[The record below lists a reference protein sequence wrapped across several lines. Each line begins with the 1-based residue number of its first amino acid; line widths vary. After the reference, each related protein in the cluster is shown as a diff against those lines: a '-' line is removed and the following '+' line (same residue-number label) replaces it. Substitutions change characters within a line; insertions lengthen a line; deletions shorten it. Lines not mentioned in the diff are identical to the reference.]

1 MFVVSAYAPTDGS
14 SEQEKDDFYREL
26 SRLIRLAK
34 RSDII
39 ILAGDMNAQIG
50 QLHSSETH
58 LGGHF
63 SVDAQR
69 TDNGDRLLQL
79 CNDHQLFLAS
89 TNFQHKRSH
98 RVTWKPPCTS
108 QSWTQLDH
116 IAISF
121 RWRASIQDCRSFWC
135 TPLDSDHAILRVE
148 KNGSMVYSL
157 ERRLERWAEHFE
169 EKFNQPA
176 ANAPTLG
183 TRS

>member
-1 MFVVSAYAPTDGS
+1 MFVCRICLCSNRWFVRRKGRSLQRTFQTYP
-14 SEQEKDDFYREL
+14 
-26 SRLIRLAK
+26 

-50 QLHSSETH
+50 QIHSSGTH
-58 LGGHF
+58 LGGQS

-69 TDNGDRLLQL
+69 TENGDRLLQL

-89 TNFQHKRSH
+89 TNFQHKRS
-98 RVTWKPPCTS
+98 RCVTWKPPCTS

-135 TPLDSDHAILRVE
+135 TE
-148 KNGSMVYSL
+148 KDGSMIYSL
-157 ERRLERWAEHFE
+157 ER
-169 EKFNQPA
+169 
-176 ANAPTLG
+176 
-183 TRS
+183 